1 MTTDNIHD
9 LVLGLILKE
18 PRNLDDA
25 ITLGLTA
32 DHFEGWHKDV
42 YVKATEMKEAGIEPN
57 FMNLCMALPQSVTN
71 LCNVIDVSPV
81 GVNFSWYC
89 NQLTTVSALKKKA
102 LDLQAIAVS
111 MMKMTY
117 TESVEPVVNL
127 VHKALSE
134 IQELQRSDS
143 KATRF
148 TGQLLDDTLT
158 RIETRINDFKDG
170 KLRGILTG
178 IPKLDENTTGFVGGR
193 FYILA
198 ARTSVG
204 KTTFANFL
212 AMSAL
217 SQGKQVLIFSNEMDA
232 EDLVEKFISK
242 MTGIDSKRIQTGDL
256 PDSSLARICD
266 KINDFAKYKIGIN
279 QHYGWRLE
287 TLESEIFKQHRAGK
301 CDIVFID
308 YTQQVKFNAKN
319 KHEQVSEVSDRLKR
333 ISREL
338 NIPVI
343 GLAQINRETEK
354 GGVSVMPGL
363 AQLKDSGSLEQD
375 ADVVMILHKEKIS
388 DENVVLN
395 LAKNRHGKTGIIN
408 LVHHITVHDYSQMPG

>member
-1 MTTDNIHD
+1 LTTENIHD
-9 LVLGLILKE
+9 VVLGLILKD
-18 PRNLDDA
+18 PKNLDEA
-25 ITLGLTA
+25 VTCGLNE
-32 DHFEGWHKDV
+32 DHFDGWHKQV
-42 YVKATEMKEAGIEPN
+42 YATFSEMRKENIEPN
-57 FMNLCMALPQSVTN
+57 FMNACMRMPSLVTN
-71 LCNVIDVSPV
+71 LVNLIEVSPV
-81 GVNFSWYC
+81 GVNFGWYC
-89 NQLTTVSALKKKA
+89 NQLITVSALKKKA
-102 LDLQAIAVS
+102 MDLQAIAQS
-111 MMKMTY
+111 MLKMTY
-117 TESVEPVVNL
+117 AESPDPVINL

-134 IQELQRSDS
+134 IQDLSRSDD

-148 TGQLLDDTLT
+148 TEKLLDDTLK
-158 RIETRINDFKDG
+158 RIESRITDFKEG
-170 KLRGILTG
+170 KLRGIQTG

-193 FYILA
+193 FYIIA

-217 SQGKQVLIFSNEMDA
+217 LQDKNVLIFSNEMDG
-232 EDLVEKFISK
+232 EDLVEKLISK
-242 MTGIDSKRIQTGDL
+242 LTAIDSKRIQTGDL
-256 PDSSLARICD
+256 HDSTLTRIVEKVNELAKLRL
-266 KINDFAKYKIGIN
+266 GIN

-287 TLESEIFKQHRAGK
+287 TLESEIYKQHRAGR
-301 CDIVFID
+301 CDIVFVD
-308 YTQQVKFNAKN
+308 YTQQVKFSSKT

-338 NIPVI
+338 NIPVV

-375 ADVVMILHKEKIS
+375 ADVVMILHKERIS
-388 DENVVLN
+388 DESTVLN

-408 LVHHITVHDYSQMPG
+408 LIHHISIHDYSQAPG